1 MNKGGQLENLYRPN
15 PSSSARR
22 DRLKRAG
29 PLGLTFAA
37 AGRTRGQSA
46 SADSPSAGHR
56 SGEIAVREMPV
67 GTHPILRYRGRR
79 RPSFLRVAWLM
90 SATLLWLCALGGIS
104 NANPAA
110 FVQVSAATPQ
120 ANQSRVSVTY
130 AKAQVAGDTDILAI
144 GWQNATSDITSI
156 IDSTGNTYHPVATAR
171 GNGLSQA
178 IYYARN
184 IKAAGA
190 NTVTVTFNT
199 ATPFIAPPN
208 TAGSTRQ
215 TRLMSFT
222 PLQERA
228 RRRTASRSRRPQPK
242 S

>member
-1 MNKGGQLENLYRPN
+1 
-15 PSSSARR
+15 
-22 DRLKRAG
+22 
-29 PLGLTFAA
+29 
-37 AGRTRGQSA
+37 
-46 SADSPSAGHR
+46 
-56 SGEIAVREMPV
+56 MPV

-79 RPSFLRVAWLM
+79 RPSFLRVAWLG

-184 IKAAGA
+184 IKAASAGA
-190 NTVTVTFNT
+190 NTVTVAFNA
-199 ATPFIAPPN
+199 ATPFIDIRATEYSGLDPANPLDVFHSTSGTSTTPN
-208 TAGSTRQ
+208 RG
-215 TRLMSFT
+215 
-222 PLQERA
+222 
-228 RRRTASRSRRPQPK
+228 RSRRLQPK
-242 S
+242 R